1 MFVLKC
7 GVKLNYLNTRLYIW
21 EAMGGGGGGV
31 TGKLKCQSEGESVD
45 NKKYLLDKTIIIIQF
60 KQRLGIHT
68 YLTKSIVH
76 IL

>member
-1 MFVLKC
+1 
-7 GVKLNYLNTRLYIW
+7 
-21 EAMGGGGGGV
+21 MGGNGGWGGGV